1 MTLPSGVT
9 LVFSSPVTLS
19 LIIAIIAVNKCQFFT
34 RPESGPKYWF
44 SNTRSPRMNVG
55 GCRTKNRYLRAQ
67 FLRLKSRRGPKKAI
81 LAVAASMLTA
91 ASYILKDSVTYAEL
105 GAPYFEHRSK
115 TQTARPLVK
124 RLESLGLIL

>member
-105 GAPYFEHRSK
+105 GAAYFEHRSK
-115 TQTARPLVK
+115 TQTARRLVK